1 MRACVNAERL
11 SGIKGRELRKAAN
24 KSYDYKVLRLGNRQV
39 ETSVECYVRR
49 QKFEIF
55 MLKCH
60 TYHYRYYQ
68 EPDFRV

>member
-55 MLKCH
+55 MLKCR